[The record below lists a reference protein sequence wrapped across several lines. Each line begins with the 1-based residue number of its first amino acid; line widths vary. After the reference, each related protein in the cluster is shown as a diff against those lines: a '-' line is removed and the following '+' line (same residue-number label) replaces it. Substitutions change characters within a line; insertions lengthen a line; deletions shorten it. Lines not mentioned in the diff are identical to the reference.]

1 MRRLIASS
9 VLVAGLMAAIPALAA
24 APAAAPPAAP
34 PPHAAKST
42 AHPPADP
49 AEARCAAAWQAQTSH
64 TQTKAAFMAAC
75 LHHG

>member
-9 VLVAGLMAAIPALAA
+9 VLVAGLLAAIPAMAA
-24 APAAAPPAAP
+24 APASAPPAAGA
-34 PPHAAKST
+34 HAAKST
-42 AHPPADP
+42 PQTPADP
-49 AEARCAAAWQAQTSH
+49 AQARCSAAWQAQTSH